1 MRLKPYIGVRAFFA
15 RGTVNHLPKNSYK
28 LPKFL
33 RYSRK
38 ETRIIRCTNN
48 SVHMKWKYSYIWIYH
63 MSSKTLQNLK
73 EIAVSSISTGEDV
86 NDAIQVIVDYRVGI
100 YPFNVGKCNVA
111 DTLLPHGATEVSFQL
126 AQCTKWLLCWTRCSR
141 YQCKD
146 ICTT

>member
-1 MRLKPYIGVRAFFA
+1 MRLKPHIGVRAFCA
-15 RGTVNHLPKNSYK
+15 RRTVNHLPTNSYK

-48 SVHMKWKYSYIWIYH
+48 SVQWSENILTYEFIIWAQ
-63 MSSKTLQNLK
+63 KTLQNLK

-86 NDAIQVIVDYRVGI
+86 NDTIQVIVDYRVGI
-100 YPFNVGKCNVA
+100 CPFNVGKCNVA

-126 AQCTKWLLCWTRCSR
+126 AQCTKWSLCWTRCSR

>member
-1 MRLKPYIGVRAFFA
+1 MRLKPHIGVRAFCA
-15 RGTVNHLPKNSYK
+15 RGTVNHLPTNSYK

-48 SVHMKWKYSYIWIYH
+48 SVQWSENILTYEFIIWAQ
-63 MSSKTLQNLK
+63 KTLQNLK

-86 NDAIQVIVDYRVGI
+86 NDTIQVIVDYRVGI
-100 YPFNVGKCNVA
+100 CPFNVGKCNVA

-126 AQCTKWLLCWTRCSR
+126 AQCTKWSLCWTRCSR